1 MAFGNDT
8 TQRDGRERSA
18 SVLRRLVLLA
28 IPTFGQLVAEP
39 AFVLVDTAIVG
50 HVGTSAL
57 AGLSLGSTVV
67 LTAVG
72 LCIFLAYATTSQV
85 SRFFGAGRRREGLQ
99 AAVDSLWLALLL
111 GVVLATVIFACAEP
125 LCFALGGRGEVLAQA
140 VVYTRTVVLGVP
152 GMLLVYASNGLFRGL
167 QKVRITLVVAVAGAV
182 LNTALDL
189 VLVVGLGWGVGGS
202 GFATFVAQWFM
213 AVCLLVPALRWV
225 REDGVSLKPRASG
238 LRAVGGDG
246 LPLFLRTLA
255 LRVALVATVMAA
267 ASLGEEAL
275 AAYQVVN
282 AGWNFVLNIL
292 DSVAIAAQA
301 LVGAAIGAG
310 ERDGARSITRIA
322 ARAGL
327 GAGVVLGV
335 LFALAGFVAAP
346 LFSPSVAVQHLV
358 AVGMV
363 AAGVGLPL
371 EGWMWALDGIL
382 IGAGDFRYL
391 AKACALVSAAYLLAL
406 GPLAWLVFP
415 VVGGAAGT
423 ALLWVA
429 FGAVLMGGR
438 ALANGL
444 RVRGDRWM
452 AQMARRA
459 LK

>member
-39 AFVLVDTAIVG
+39 AFVLIDTAIVG

-85 SRFFGAGRRREGLQ
+85 SRLFGAGRRRAGLQ
-99 AAVDSLWLALLL
+99 AAVDSLWLALLV
-111 GVVLATVIFACAEP
+111 GVALAAVIFACAEP
-125 LCFALGGRGEVLAQA
+125 LCFAVGGRGEVLAQA
-140 VVYTRTVVLGVP
+140 VVYTRMVVLGVP

-213 AVCLLVPALRWV
+213 AVRLLTPALRWM
-225 REDGVSLKPRASG
+225 REDGVSLRPRASG
-238 LRAVGGDG
+238 LRAASGDG

-292 DSVAIAAQA
+292 DSIAIAAQT
-301 LVGAAIGAG
+301 LVGAALGAG
-310 ERDGARSITRIA
+310 EYDRARAVTRFA

-327 GAGVVLGV
+327 GAGVVLGA

-346 LFSPSVAVQHLV
+346 LFSPSADVQYLV
-358 AVGMV
+358 AAGMV
-363 AAGVGLPL
+363 AAGIGLPL

-382 IGAGDFRYL
+382 IGSGDFRYL
-391 AKACALVSAAYLLAL
+391 ARTCALVSAVYLLVLTLLAL
-406 GPLAWLVFP
+406 LVFP
-415 VVGGAAGT
+415 AVDSATGT
-423 ALLWVA
+423 ALLWLA
-429 FGAVLMGGR
+429 FGAFLMGGR
-438 ALANGL
+438 ALTNGL
-444 RVRGDRWM
+444 RVRGDWWM
-452 AQMARRA
+452 A
-459 LK
+459 